1 MAIRD
6 KDPSIK
12 SLVVSQFTS
21 FLDIVEDSLKEHDF
35 LFVRLD
41 GRMTQEARA
50 HAIET
55 FSDPSSSSPT
65 VFLLSLTAGGV
76 GLNLTAA
83 ARVFLLD
90 PVSWKLSAVP
100 LPSDGESHYLFVT
113 FDRRWENFMMALV
126 SSGWPIDWFAFS
138 TFWYEKS
145 TFQFSTWYFSL
156 GLAFTGAIAGR
167 NNNFCCHW
175 KRPCKTDTCLPT
187 VISWFAIWGE
197 DESICTDLIAT

>member
-1 MAIRD
+1 MLFVTSFQLEALVNALMAIRD

-90 PVSWKLSAVP
+90 PVS
-100 LPSDGESHYLFVT
+100 
-113 FDRRWENFMMALV
+113 
-126 SSGWPIDWFAFS
+126 
-138 TFWYEKS
+138 
-145 TFQFSTWYFSL
+145 
-156 GLAFTGAIAGR
+156 
-167 NNNFCCHW
+167 
-175 KRPCKTDTCLPT
+175 
-187 VISWFAIWGE
+187 
-197 DESICTDLIAT
+197 